1 MAESRPIR
9 ILYMEDNPALARL
22 LQKSLLRKGYQVD
35 VVADG
40 AAGLTVLE
48 GTSYDLIL
56 ADYDMPVCGG
66 IEVIATLAAR
76 GVDIPVIMVT
86 GNGSEKVAVEA
97 LKQGAADYVVKD
109 LEMGYIELL
118 PIVIEQVLTRQELLR
133 EKELMAEMIRD
144 REERYRRLVELSP
157 DGIAIHVGD
166 RIAFINAAGARLLG
180 ASDPTGVIGRR
191 VADLVSPDY
200 LCLVRDQLAS
210 ESTGS
215 DAVPWFEERLT
226 LPGGRAVDVE
236 LAAVPFSH
244 EGEEALQVIIR
255 DITEKKLAKR
265 RLEFLA
271 HHDPLT
277 GLANRVLF
285 FDRLDVSLR
294 QAERD
299 RQCAALLFIDL
310 DHFKGVNDVFGHDA
324 GDVLLMEAARRIES
338 CLRKADSVARMGGD
352 EFTVILTRVSGEAD
366 AAMVAGKIIEALAV
380 PVALAGGECTVGA
393 SIGISMYPLDA
404 TDAESLLRKADAA
417 MYRAKRLGKNRFGFA
432 MHDPCDGAVDAAS
445 QVCAGCPC

>member
-22 LQKSLLRKGYQVD
+22 LQKSLRRKGYEVD
-35 VVADG
+35 LVADG
-40 AAGLTVLE
+40 AAGLAVLE

-66 IEVIATLAAR
+66 IEVLTTLAAR
-76 GVDIPVIMVT
+76 GLAIPVIMVT

-97 LKQGAADYVVKD
+97 LKRGAADYVVKD

-118 PIVIEQVLTRQELLR
+118 PIVIEQVMTRQELLR
-133 EKELMAEMIRD
+133 EKELMIEMVRD

-157 DGIAIHVGD
+157 DGIAIHVGE

-180 ASDPTGVIGRR
+180 ASDPTGVVGRR
-191 VADLVSPDY
+191 VPDLVSPDY
-200 LCLVRDQLAS
+200 LGLVRDQLVS
-210 ESTGS
+210 ST
-215 DAVPWFEERLT
+215 DAAPWFEERLT
-226 LPGGRAVDVE
+226 LRDGRCIDVE
-236 LAAVPFSH
+236 IAAVPFFY
-244 EGEEALQVIIR
+244 EGEEALQVIVR

-285 FDRLDVSLR
+285 FDRLDLTLR

-299 RQCAALLFIDL
+299 RHGAALLFIDL
-310 DHFKGVNDVFGHDA
+310 DHFKGVNDTFGHDA
-324 GDVLLMEAARRIES
+324 GDTLLKEAARRIES

-352 EFTVILTRVSGEAD
+352 EFTVILSRVAGEDD
-366 AAMVAGKIIEALAV
+366 AAMVAGKILHALTV
-380 PVALAGGECTVGA
+380 PVSLPGGECTVGA
-393 SIGISMYPLDA
+393 SIGISMFPVDA
-404 TDAESLLRKADAA
+404 ADAETLLKKADAA
-417 MYRAKRLGKNRFGFA
+417 MYRAKRLGKNCYSFA
-432 MHDPCDGAVDAAS
+432 DQEPGGGAFDPRTLVL
-445 QVCAGCPC
+445 AGCSC